1 MTNEVTKI
9 LDTITPEIYNT
20 YIQQYTAKKSLIVN
34 SGIAIADDRVS
45 KMITA
50 GNTLVNMPFWNDL
63 DGEDEVLDEDKELST
78 GKITAGKD
86 IAAVMYRGRG
96 WSVNE
101 LAAIISGDDPMRAI
115 LDRIGDYWL
124 RQEQKVLLSVLKGLF
139 VEGGALASSHLLD
152 ISTKPITAKEVLN
165 AKQLLG
171 DSASKLKILVMH
183 SAVYTKL
190 QQDNLINYIQPTDA
204 TTEIPVYLGYRVVV
218 DDSNMPADDV
228 YTTYLLAEGAF
239 GRNNGTPEK
248 LTTFETNRK
257 AAAGVD
263 EVYTRRAFV
272 FHPYGIKFTDTTVA
286 GETPSNAELATA
298 NNWSK
303 VYEDKNIGIV
313 AIRHKLST
321 ETV

>member
-1 MTNEVTKI
+1 MSNEVTKI
-9 LDTITPEIYNT
+9 LDTITPEIYNA
-20 YIQQYTAKKSLIVN
+20 YIQQYTAQKSLIVN
-34 SGIAIADDRVS
+34 SGIAVADERVS

-50 GNTLVNMPFWNDL
+50 GNVLVNMPFWNDL
-63 DGEDEVLDEDKELST
+63 SGDDEVLGEDKELST

-86 IAAVMYRGRG
+86 MAAVMYRGRG
-96 WSVNE
+96 WAVNE
-101 LAAIISGDDPMRAI
+101 LAAVVSGDDPMRAI

-139 VEGGALASSHLLD
+139 VENGALASTHLLD
-152 ISTKPITAKEVLN
+152 IAAKPITAKEVLN

-171 DSASKLKILVMH
+171 DSADKLKVMVMH

-190 QQDNLINYIQPTDA
+190 QQDNLIVYIQPTDA
-204 TTEIPVYLGYRVVV
+204 TINIPTYLGYRVII
-218 DDSNMPADDV
+218 DDSNAPADDV

-239 GRNNGTPEK
+239 GRNNGTPAK

-263 EVYTRRAFV
+263 EVFTRRAFV
-272 FHPYGIKFTDTTVA
+272 FHPYGVKFTDTTVA

-313 AIRHKLST
+313 AIRHKLAT

>member
-1 MTNEVTKI
+1 MTKEVTKI
-9 LDTITPEIYNT
+9 LDTITPEIYNA
-20 YIQQYTAKKSLIVN
+20 YMQQYTAEKSLIVN
-34 SGIAIADDRVS
+34 SGIAIADERVS
-45 KMITA
+45 EMITA

-63 DGEDEVLDEDKELST
+63 TGDDEVLGDDVELGT

-96 WSVNE
+96 WAVNE
-101 LAAIISGDDPMRAI
+101 LSAVISGDDPMRA
-115 LDRIGDYWL
+115 LLSRIGDYWL

-139 VEGGALASSHLLD
+139 AVGGPLESTHLLNLAN
-152 ISTKPITAKEVLN
+152 KPITASEVLN

-171 DSASKLKILVMH
+171 DAADKIKVIVMH

-190 QQDNLINYIQPTDA
+190 QKDNLISYIQPTDA
-204 TTEIPVYLGYRVVV
+204 KIDIPIYQGYRVIV
-218 DDSNMPADDV
+218 DDSNAPTGNE
-228 YTTYLLAEGAF
+228 YTTYLLSEGAF
-239 GRNNGTPEK
+239 GRNTGTPEK
-248 LTTFETNRK
+248 LTTFEKNRVASK
-257 AAAGVD
+257 GID

-272 FHPYGIKFTDTTVA
+272 FHPYGVKFTDATVS

-313 AIRHKLST
+313 AIRHSLGT
-321 ETV
+321 DQV